1 MISTGKRG
9 CRSWSPS
16 ISRMPSVGS
25 MRRSSRA
32 RSKRPAS
39 VASRAR
45 RGSLVAVTSKPIAVS
60 RISSA
65 SRIAASSSTTRT
77 FCFTLPSLP
86 FLELQVDLLEAL
98 EVGPQLLGLLAH
110 SGQIALALRE
120 LVAHARELLGKPRD
134 LVARRHDRGNG
145 AAPRPDRLP
154 VLGILS
160 QVPVVRRDGGG

>member
-1 MISTGKRG
+1 MMSTG
-9 CRSWSPS
+9 
-16 ISRMPSVGS
+16 
-25 MRRSSRA
+25 

-60 RISSA
+60 RISST

-77 FCFTLPSLP
+77 FCFTPPSLP

-120 LVAHARELLGKPRD
+120 LVARARELLVEPRD
-134 LVARRHDRGNG
+134 VVARRHDRGDRI
-145 AAPRPDRLP
+145 AARPDGL
-154 VLGILS
+154 
-160 QVPVVRRDGGG
+160 